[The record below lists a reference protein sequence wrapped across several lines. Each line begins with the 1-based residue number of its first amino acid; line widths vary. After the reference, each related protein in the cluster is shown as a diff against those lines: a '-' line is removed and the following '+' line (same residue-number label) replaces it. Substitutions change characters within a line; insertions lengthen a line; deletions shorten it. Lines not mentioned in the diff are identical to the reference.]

1 MIKKERLNGAL
12 VMGLLWVVIAVGT
25 YFFRSPPL
33 DNVWLFVI
41 LLLTSLLCVVLGL
54 MAYLGDVRVIA
65 GYNMMTERERT
76 RYNIDKITL
85 YLGALCVVVSY
96 ALFLIFLSLI
106 LFLIAVLALT
116 VVMIAIA
123 FGYGTGSSKRL

>member
-1 MIKKERLNGAL
+1 MIKKERQNGAL
-12 VMGLLWVVIAVGT
+12 LMGLFWVVIAIGS
-25 YFFRSPPL
+25 YFIRGPTQEET
-33 DNVWLFVI
+33 WLFLI

-65 GYNMMTERERT
+65 GYNMMTEMERT

-96 ALFLIFLSLI
+96 ALFLALLSWV
-106 LFLIAVLALT
+106 LFSIAVLALT

-123 FGYGTGSSKRL
+123 FGYGTRNDKRL